1 MRVRKYTSIGLNIDK
16 LSCDYLCKI
25 ADKLYEYRTEVPFTE
40 RQLEIYVSGHYID
53 ILNKFLIE
61 EAANIS
67 NSIPKGINIS
77 IDELYIHRCGNIQVN
92 RNFKEK
98 KSFIC
103 MGDKENYIDVDYNY
117 PLINL

>member
-1 MRVRKYTSIGLNIDK
+1 MRVRRYTSIELNIDK
-16 LSCDYLCKI
+16 LSCDYLCKM
-25 ADKLYEYRTEVPFTE
+25 ADKLYEYRTEIPFTE
-40 RQLEIYVSGHYID
+40 RQFETYISNC
-53 ILNKFLIE
+53 LNKFLIE